1 MLIRF
6 PFPLRNADG
15 TGTAPATVG
24 QTAEQINAPQV
35 GESKPVVVAN
45 PAAQIVVTGTKTE
58 AEIKLTEELESTKGR
73 LATTEAEKKAR
84 EIEVNELQDR
94 LRTLTEAK
102 PKPAAKEKF
111 SWMGF
116 GAQ

>member
-15 TGTAPATVG
+15 TGTALAAG
-24 QTAEQINAPQV
+24 EANAV
-35 GESKPVVVAN
+35 AAAGDTKPGVASN
-45 PAAQIVVTGTKTE
+45 SAAQIVVTGTKSE
-58 AEIKLTEELESTKGR
+58 AEIKLTEELESTRGR

-102 PKPAAKEKF
+102 PKHAAKEKF
-111 SWMGF
+111 QWMGF
-116 GAQ
+116 GGGE